1 VAVPLDTPSG
11 IPWYARLEARVLLAV
26 TLVAG
31 VSLAIV
37 LLVTGQ
43 IVTRS
48 SLDVSSRDL
57 LAARGAFDRLVE
69 SRKQSAAKATR
80 LIVEL
85 PIFRASLTDSA
96 VAADHV
102 TIEAMARDY
111 CAKLGA
117 ELCLVANSRGAWIGR
132 TGFTA
137 NAVVPPSIQALATA
151 AQSGTS
157 ASALVTMDDALYL
170 AVSEPARFT
179 TEVLGTFTA
188 GYRLDDR
195 AAAELASV
203 TNSEV
208 TFVCRGLCGS
218 SLPAAQRAALAAD
231 LAHAPS
237 TVGLTDAAPAL
248 RTLGGVSYVGGRYR
262 LETAG
267 GEPVSL
273 VLLRDW
279 APTAATLRQI
289 DLAMLGTAAVVL
301 VIGLAGAFVFSRRLT
316 QPLRDLSHVA
326 GAITAGRDAGHV
338 TPTGPVETRRMAAAF
353 NRMTTTLQA
362 LRQREEQLRQAQK
375 MEAIGRL
382 AGGVAHDFNNLLTA
396 ILGYADLLV
405 DGMPDGDPKRRPLVE
420 IQKAGRTAASLT
432 RDLLAFSRKQVLQPI
447 VVSLNAVIEQTDG
460 LLRRLVGEDVE
471 IVLDLDPDLP
481 RILADPAQISQVLLN
496 LAVNA
501 RDAMPGGGRLAI
513 RTRAPRLEA
522 MPASSQ
528 PSMIELEI
536 ADTGCGMTDAIRARI
551 FEPFFTTKGVGRGTG
566 LGLATV
572 YGIIEQSGGQIE
584 VESAPGAGTRFVI
597 RLPAT
602 DAAAPAERPAVA
614 DDVRPAATETVLL
627 VEDNDAVR
635 AMARDALAG
644 DGYRVIEA
652 ANGELAMRAAA
663 RDLDRIALVLTDVV
677 MPVMGGRE
685 LVAKLRALRPELKV
699 LFTSGYASDPDTV
712 RHARAFGAG
721 FIQKPFVP
729 SSLRRA
735 VRQAIDK
742 LEV

>member
-1 VAVPLDTPSG
+1 VGALFDTPPA
-11 IPWYARLEARVLLAV
+11 IPWYSRLEARVLLAV
-26 TLVAG
+26 TLVAV
-31 VSLAIV
+31 VSLAVV
-37 LLVTGQ
+37 LLVTGR

-48 SLDVSSRDL
+48 SLGASSRGL
-57 LAARGAFDRLVE
+57 VAARGAFDRLVE
-69 SRKQSAAKATR
+69 SRKLAAAKATR

-85 PIFRASLTDSA
+85 PIFRASLTDAA

-111 CAKLGA
+111 CEKLGA
-117 ELCLVANSRGAWIGR
+117 ELCLVANARGAWLGR
-132 TGFTA
+132 TGLPHDA
-137 NAVVPPSIQALATA
+137 PVPMSLRALAA
-151 AQSGTS
+151 AAASGVS
-157 ASALVTMDDALYL
+157 ASALVTIDDTLYL
-170 AVSEPARFT
+170 VVAEPARFA
-179 TEVLGTFTA
+179 TEILGTFTA

-195 AAAELASV
+195 VAAELANATS
-203 TNSEV
+203 SEV
-208 TFVCRGLCGS
+208 TFVCRGVCGS
-218 SLPAAQRAALAAD
+218 SLPAEQRTALADAI
-231 LAHAPS
+231 ARTPAAI
-237 TVGLTDAAPAL
+237 GLTGAPPAL
-248 RTLGGVSYVGGRYR
+248 RTIGDVTYVGGRYE
-262 LETAG
+262 LATTG
-267 GEPVSL
+267 GDPASL

-279 APTAATLRQI
+279 GPTAATLRQI
-289 DLAMLGTAAVVL
+289 DLVMLGTATVVL
-301 VIGLAGAFVFSRRLT
+301 VVGLAGSFAFSRRLT
-316 QPLRDLSHVA
+316 RPLRELSRVA
-326 GAITAGRDAGHV
+326 GAIASGRDAGHV

-375 MEAIGRL
+375 MEAVGRL

-396 ILGYADLLV
+396 ILGYADLLI
-405 DGMPDGDPKRRPLVE
+405 DGMPAGDPRHRPLVE

-432 RDLLAFSRKQVLQPI
+432 RDLLAFSRKQVLQP
-447 VVSLNAVIEQTDG
+447 VVVCLNDVIRQTEG
-460 LLRRLVGEDVE
+460 LLHPLVGEDVTM
-471 IVLDLDPDLP
+471 VFDLDPHLP
-481 RILADPAQISQVLLN
+481 HTLADPAQISQVLLN

-501 RDAMPGGGRLAI
+501 RDAMPGGGELTI
-513 RTRAPRLEA
+513 RTRAPRRGQQA
-522 MPASSQ
+522 AGQPA
-528 PSMIELEI
+528 MIELEV
-536 ADTGCGMTDAIRARI
+536 ADTGCGMTDAVRARI

-572 YGIIEQSGGQIE
+572 YGIIEQSGGQID
-584 VESAPGAGTRFVI
+584 VASAPDEGTTFVI

-602 DAAAPAERPAVA
+602 DATAPAEV
-614 DDVRPAATETVLL
+614 PAAAEDERPRASETVLL

-644 DGYRVIEA
+644 DGYEVIEA
-652 ANGELAMRAAA
+652 ANGELAMRAAEGH
-663 RDLDRIALVLTDVV
+663 LDRLALVLTDVV

-685 LVAKLRALRPELKV
+685 LAARLRALRPDLKV

-735 VRQAIDK
+735 VRETIDK